1 MAQETRSSYFQEVL
15 ETVES
20 LPLDEQAMLVEIIQ
34 RRVRQHRREQLVKE
48 IAEAREAYQLGDV
61 GRGTVNGLM
70 LELSE

>member
-1 MAQETRSSYFQEVL
+1 MTQEIRSSYFQEVL

-61 GRGTVNGLM
+61 GRGTVNDLM
-70 LELSE
+70 SELSE

>member
-1 MAQETRSSYFQEVL
+1 MTQEIRSSYFQEVL

-61 GRGTVNGLM
+61 GRGTVNDLM